1 MSDDNPRMGG
11 TEWALLV
18 LLSFLWGG
26 AFFLSKIA
34 VAEVPPLLL
43 VFLRASLAAATLVV
57 ILTIMGQRLPGDWRT
72 WRALLVMGLFNN
84 AIPFALLFWGQTH
97 IPSGLAAILNATTPL
112 WSVVIAQLA
121 GGQERLT
128 TQRVF
133 GVLLGLIGVAVMLAP
148 GFAARVGGDTLAE
161 CACLIA
167 ALSYGIAGVFG
178 RRFLRGL
185 APLATAAG
193 QLVASSAI
201 MLPVV
206 LLAVPDIWTIRPDS
220 GVAMAVL
227 GLALLGTAL
236 AYVIYFR
243 VLATAGATNILLVTL
258 LIPVSAALLGGLFLN
273 EKLEARHL
281 IGMAVIALGL
291 AAIDGRPFMLLR
303 RTFAR

>member
-1 MSDDNPRMGG
+1 MGG